1 MMKANESRILLVFFL
16 SLACDQVVD
25 TLGQRFC
32 SISSIQMIGKTVT
45 KSHSK
50 AEIEYTAINK
60 NSVRE
65 PLNIQNCEQGNYPNY
80 LHGTIQLIEGNLTK
94 VKLNKAYPKGTKMY
108 ITIRPVGLSTGFPTA
123 VKVTH

>member
-1 MMKANESRILLVFFL
+1 MKKIIFVMACVL
-16 SLACDQVVD
+16 SL
-25 TLGQRFC
+25 LGVGVNTHAATTTI
-32 SISSIQMIGKTVT
+32 SGNISSIQMIGKTVT

-80 LHGTIQLIEGNLTK
+80 LHGTIQLIEGNSTK

-108 ITIRPVGLSTGFPTA
+108 ITVRPVGLSTGFPTA

>member
-1 MMKANESRILLVFFL
+1 MRAGSCSFFFL

-80 LHGTIQLIEGNLTK
+80 LHGTIQLIEGNSTK